1 MTEQGDRV
9 TIEEYERL
17 YEELKNWGRWG
28 ADDVLGTLNF
38 ITDDAVVA
46 AAATIRTG
54 RSVSL
59 SLPVNTEAGPD
70 NAVPAIH
77 YMSIG
82 HDNTIGR
89 GEGRFAT
96 DFIGIDFHGESQSHL
111 DALCHV
117 SYKEKLYNGHSTRAV
132 TTRGSSVLAVDDYRH
147 GIVGRGVL
155 IDIPRL
161 RGVEWLEPGEWV
173 TAEELQAA
181 EESQEVRLR
190 SGDIL
195 VFRTGQHRR
204 RLRLGPWDN
213 NRVGRAGLHPTSL
226 RFLADRQVAAFA
238 ADGDGETIPSPVD
251 GVDYPIHPLQISAM
265 GMAAFDNLQ
274 FEDLVE
280 ICEQE
285 RRWEFLF
292 VRGAAANHW
301 WHGLTTEPDRHLLA
315 SGLF

>member
-1 MTEQGDRV
+1 MTHPRDRV
-9 TIEEYERL
+9 TIEEYDQL

-28 ADDVLGTLNF
+28 AEDVLGTLNY
-38 ITDDAVVA
+38 ITDDVVVA
-46 AAATIRTG
+46 AAATIRSG
-54 RSVSL
+54 KRISL

-70 NAVPAIH
+70 NPVPAIH

-96 DFIGIDFHGESQSHL
+96 DFLGIDFHGESQSHL

-117 SYKEKLYNGHSTRAV
+117 SYKGKLYNGHSTRDV
-132 TTRGSSVLAVDDYRH
+132 TTRGSSVLTVDEYRH

-173 TAEELQAA
+173 TTDELQAA
-181 EESQEVRLR
+181 EESQQVRLR

-204 RLRLGPWDN
+204 RLGLGPWDN
-213 NRVGRAGLHPTSL
+213 NRIGRAGLHPTTL
-226 RFLADRQVAAFA
+226 RLLADREVAAFA

-251 GVDYPIHPLQISAM
+251 GIDYPIHPLQISAM

-274 FEDLVE
+274 FEDLLQV
-280 ICEQE
+280 CEAE

-292 VRGAAANHW
+292 VSAPLRIGGGTGSPVNPIAV
-301 WHGLTTEPDRHLLA
+301 
-315 SGLF
+315 F

>member
-132 TTRGSSVLAVDDYRH
+132 TTREAR
-147 GIVGRGVL
+147 
-155 IDIPRL
+155 
-161 RGVEWLEPGEWV
+161 
-173 TAEELQAA
+173 
-181 EESQEVRLR
+181 
-190 SGDIL
+190 
-195 VFRTGQHRR
+195 
-204 RLRLGPWDN
+204 
-213 NRVGRAGLHPTSL
+213 
-226 RFLADRQVAAFA
+226 
-238 ADGDGETIPSPVD
+238 
-251 GVDYPIHPLQISAM
+251 
-265 GMAAFDNLQ
+265 
-274 FEDLVE
+274 
-280 ICEQE
+280 C
-285 RRWEFLF
+285 
-292 VRGAAANHW
+292 
-301 WHGLTTEPDRHLLA
+301 
-315 SGLF
+315 

>member
-1 MTEQGDRV
+1 MAQPGNRV
-9 TIEEYERL
+9 TVEEYEQL

-28 ADDVLGTLNF
+28 TEDVLGTLNF
-38 ITDDAVVA
+38 ITDDTVVA
-46 AAATIRTG
+46 AVQTIRTG
-54 RSVSL
+54 RRVSL
-59 SLPVNTEAGPD
+59 SLPVNTESGPD
-70 NAVPAIH
+70 NPVPAIH

-82 HDNTIGR
+82 HDNTIGE
-89 GEGRFAT
+89 GAGRFAT
-96 DFIGIDFHGESQSHL
+96 DFLGIDFHGESQSHL

-117 SYKEKLYNGHSTRAV
+117 SYQGKLYNGHSTGAV
-132 TTRGSSVLAVDDYRH
+132 TTRGSSILTVDDYRH

-161 RGVEWLEPGEWV
+161 RDVQWLEPGEWV
-173 TAEELQAA
+173 TIEELKAA
-181 EESQEVRLR
+181 EESQEVHLR

-226 RFLADRQVAAFA
+226 RLLADREVAAFA

-251 GVDYPIHPLQISAM
+251 GIDYPIHPLQISAM

-274 FEDLVE
+274 FEELVE
-280 ICEQE
+280 VCEEE

-292 VRGAAANHW
+292 VSAPLRIGGGTGSPVNPIAI
-301 WHGLTTEPDRHLLA
+301 
-315 SGLF
+315 F

>member
-1 MTEQGDRV
+1 MTHPGDRV
-9 TIEEYERL
+9 TIEEYEQL

-28 ADDVLGTLNF
+28 ADDALGTLNY
-38 ITDDAVVA
+38 ITDDVVAA
-46 AAATIRTG
+46 AAATIRSG
-54 RSVSL
+54 RRVSL

-70 NAVPAIH
+70 NPVPAIH

-96 DFIGIDFHGESQSHL
+96 DFLGIDFHGESQSHL

-132 TTRGSSVLAVDDYRH
+132 TTRGSSVLTVDDYRH
-147 GIVGRGVL
+147 GIVGRGVM

-173 TAEELQAA
+173 TTEELQAA
-181 EESQEVRLR
+181 EESQDVRLR
-190 SGDIL
+190 RGDIL

-213 NRVGRAGLHPTSL
+213 NRIGRAGLHPATL
-226 RFLADRQVAAFA
+226 RLLADREVAAFA

-251 GVDYPIHPLQISAM
+251 GIDYPIHPLQISAM

-274 FEDLVE
+274 FEDLVAV
-280 ICEQE
+280 CEEE
-285 RRWEFLF
+285 RRWEFFF
-292 VRGAAANHW
+292 VSAPLRI
-301 WHGLTTEPDRHLLA
+301 
-315 SGLF
+315 SGGTGSPVNPIAIF

>member
-1 MTEQGDRV
+1 MAQPGNRV
-9 TIEEYERL
+9 TVEEYEQL

-28 ADDVLGTLNF
+28 AEDVLGTLNF
-38 ITDDAVVA
+38 ITDDTVVA
-46 AAATIRTG
+46 AGQTIRTG
-54 RSVSL
+54 RRVSL
-59 SLPVNTEAGPD
+59 SLPVNTESGPD
-70 NAVPAIH
+70 NPVPAIH

-82 HDNTIGR
+82 HDNTIGE

-96 DFIGIDFHGESQSHL
+96 DFLGIDFHGESQSHL

-117 SYKEKLYNGHSTRAV
+117 SYQGKLYNGHPTRAV
-132 TTRGSSVLAVDDYRH
+132 TTRGSSVLTVDDYRH

-161 RGVEWLEPGEWV
+161 RGVQWLEPGEWV
-173 TAEELQAA
+173 TIEELKAA

-226 RFLADRQVAAFA
+226 RLLADREVAAFA

-251 GVDYPIHPLQISAM
+251 GIDYPIHPLQISAM

-280 ICEQE
+280 VCEEE

-292 VRGAAANHW
+292 VSAPLRIGGGTGSPVNPIAI
-301 WHGLTTEPDRHLLA
+301 
-315 SGLF
+315 F

>member
-1 MTEQGDRV
+1 MTQPGDRV
-9 TIEEYERL
+9 TVEEYEQL

-28 ADDVLGTLNF
+28 AEDVLGTLNYL
-38 ITDDAVVA
+38 TDDVVAA
-46 AAATIRTG
+46 AAATIRSG
-54 RSVSL
+54 RHVSL

-70 NAVPAIH
+70 NPVPAIH

-96 DFIGIDFHGESQSHL
+96 DFLGIDFHGESQSHL

-117 SYKEKLYNGHSTRAV
+117 SYKEKLYNGHSTQAV
-132 TTRGSSVLAVDDYRH
+132 TTRGSCVLTVDDYRH

-181 EESQEVRLR
+181 EDSQEVHLR

-204 RLRLGPWDN
+204 RLQLGPWDN
-213 NRVGRAGLHPTSL
+213 NRIGRAGLHPTTL
-226 RFLADRQVAAFA
+226 RLLADREVAAFA

-251 GVDYPIHPLQISAM
+251 GIDYPIHPLQISAM

-280 ICEQE
+280 VSAEE

-292 VRGAAANHW
+292 VSSPLRI
-301 WHGLTTEPDRHLLA
+301 
-315 SGLF
+315 SGGTGSPVNPIAIF